1 MWCIFVKLTGLV
13 MDSPIAASSLCDVY
27 LYSQE
32 VDSDDANLGS
42 VETNSCYSIILFL
55 VSALIRVSSPTI
67 RDN

>member
-1 MWCIFVKLTGLV
+1 MWCIFVKLTGPV
-13 MDSPIAASSLCDVY
+13 IDSTIAASSLCDVY

-55 VSALIRVSSPTI
+55 VSALIRVNSLL
-67 RDN
+67 